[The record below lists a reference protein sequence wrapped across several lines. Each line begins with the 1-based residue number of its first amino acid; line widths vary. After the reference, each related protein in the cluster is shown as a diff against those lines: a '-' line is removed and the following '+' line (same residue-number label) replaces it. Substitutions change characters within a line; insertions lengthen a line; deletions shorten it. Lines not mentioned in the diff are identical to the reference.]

1 MGVEVKE
8 LPVNNNGKPVE
19 DEPGRPVTRRR
30 ALVARK
36 DFVAGEVIY
45 KVSFSFSI
53 SDAQAIDWKPSP
65 GKSYGRCS

>member
-19 DEPGRPVTRRR
+19 DEPGRLVTRRR

-36 DFVAGEVIY
+36 HFVAGEVIY

-53 SDAQAIDWKPSP
+53 SDAQAIDWKP
-65 GKSYGRCS
+65 